1 MICESKNINKNPR
14 YKIIKYKNEF
24 LMVDV
29 TSSWIFFF
37 IPMLNW
43 GVPKKYAKIS
53 QSEFE
58 ELNTFT
64 PKNSSSAGWIA
75 GGGSVLLA
83 VLTRKYIYLLN
94 IHLEKELVILT
105 CCMILLGVFALFIY
119 INTKLKLHIFDKNK
133 SNNEKIILIPTFKN
147 ICLSLFAYILFGG
160 LSTMAL
166 SMLVTLSPQNI
177 IEFLALI
184 GMTACFFLLNMS
196 SVLDKNIH
204 VILKTNK

>member
-83 VLTRKYIYLLN
+83 VLTRKYIQLLN
-94 IHLEKELVILT
+94 IQVNQIAVNILCCLV
-105 CCMILLGVFALFIY
+105 LLGVFLSALY
-119 INTKLKLHIFDKNK
+119 INSKSKLNVYDR
-133 SNNEKIILIPTFKN
+133 NNCDEKIILIPTFKN
-147 ICLSLFAYILFGG
+147 LCLMLLSYIIFGG
-160 LSTMAL
+160 LS
-166 SMLVTLSPQNI
+166 I
-177 IEFLALI
+177 LAFYMFI
-184 GMTACFFLLNMS
+184 
-196 SVLDKNIH
+196 
-204 VILKTNK
+204 

>member
-1 MICESKNINKNPR
+1 MLICESKNINKNPR

-83 VLTRKYIYLLN
+83 VLTRKYIQLLN
-94 IHLEKELVILT
+94 IQVNQIAVNILCCLV
-105 CCMILLGVFALFIY
+105 LLGVFLSALY
-119 INTKLKLHIFDKNK
+119 INSKSKLNVYDR
-133 SNNEKIILIPTFKN
+133 NNCDEKIILIPTFKN
-147 ICLSLFAYILFGG
+147 LYLMLLSYIIFGG
-160 LSTMAL
+160 LS
-166 SMLVTLSPQNI
+166 I
-177 IEFLALI
+177 LA
-184 GMTACFFLLNMS
+184 FYN
-196 SVLDKNIH
+196 
-204 VILKTNK
+204 LKV

>member
-64 PKNSSSAGWIA
+64 PKNSSSARWIA

-83 VLTRKYIYLLN
+83 VLTRKYIQLLN
-94 IHLEKELVILT
+94 IQVNQIAVNILCCLV
-105 CCMILLGVFALFIY
+105 LLGVFLSALY
-119 INTKLKLHIFDKNK
+119 INSKSKLNVYDR
-133 SNNEKIILIPTFKN
+133 NNCDEKIILIPTFKN
-147 ICLSLFAYILFGG
+147 LCLMLLSYIIFGG
-160 LSTMAL
+160 LSILAFYMFITEGI
-166 SMLVTLSPQNI
+166 QNI
-177 IEFLALI
+177 ILFITWIMLVI
-184 GMTACFFLLNMS
+184 MFLLSN
-196 SVLDKNIH
+196 VALVVNKKVY
-204 VILKTNK
+204 VIKR

>member
-64 PKNSSSAGWIA
+64 TKNSSSAGWIA

-83 VLTRKYIYLLN
+83 VLTRKYIQLLN
-94 IHLEKELVILT
+94 IQVNQIAVNILCCLV
-105 CCMILLGVFALFIY
+105 LLGVFLSALY
-119 INTKLKLHIFDKNK
+119 INSKSKLNVYDR
-133 SNNEKIILIPTFKN
+133 NNCDEKIILIPTFKN
-147 ICLSLFAYILFGG
+147 LYLMLLSYIIFGG
-160 LSTMAL
+160 LSILAFYMFITEGI
-166 SMLVTLSPQNI
+166 QNI
-177 IEFLALI
+177 ILFITWIMLVI
-184 GMTACFFLLNMS
+184 MFLLSN
-196 SVLDKNIH
+196 VALVVNKKVY
-204 VILKTNK
+204 VIKR

>member
-64 PKNSSSAGWIA
+64 PKNSRSAGWIA

-83 VLTRKYIYLLN
+83 VLTRKYIQLLN
-94 IHLEKELVILT
+94 IQVNQIAVNILCCLV
-105 CCMILLGVFALFIY
+105 LLGVFLSALY
-119 INTKLKLHIFDKNK
+119 INSKSKLNVYDR
-133 SNNEKIILIPTFKN
+133 NNCDEKIILIPTFKN
-147 ICLSLFAYILFGG
+147 LYLMLLSYIIFGG
-160 LSTMAL
+160 LSILAFYMFITEGI
-166 SMLVTLSPQNI
+166 QNI
-177 IEFLALI
+177 ILFITWIMLVI
-184 GMTACFFLLNMS
+184 MFLLSN
-196 SVLDKNIH
+196 VALVVNKKVY
-204 VILKTNK
+204 VIKR

>member
-1 MICESKNINKNPR
+1 MLCESWNINKNPR

-58 ELNTFT
+58 ELNTLT

-83 VLTRKYIYLLN
+83 VLTRKYIQLLN
-94 IHLEKELVILT
+94 IQVNQIAVNILCCLV
-105 CCMILLGVFALFIY
+105 LLGGFLSALY
-119 INTKLKLHIFDKNK
+119 INSKSKLNVYDR
-133 SNNEKIILIPTFKN
+133 NNCDEKIILIPTFKN
-147 ICLSLFAYILFGG
+147 LCLMLLSYIIFGG
-160 LSTMAL
+160 LSILAFYMFITEGI
-166 SMLVTLSPQNI
+166 QNI
-177 IEFLALI
+177 ILFITWIMLVI
-184 GMTACFFLLNMS
+184 MFLLSN
-196 SVLDKNIH
+196 VALVVNKKVY
-204 VILKTNK
+204 VIKR

>member
-1 MICESKNINKNPR
+1 MLICESKNINKNPR

-64 PKNSSSAGWIA
+64 PKNSSLAGWIA

-83 VLTRKYIYLLN
+83 VLTRKYIQLLN
-94 IHLEKELVILT
+94 IQVNQIAVNILCCLV
-105 CCMILLGVFALFIY
+105 LLGVFLSALY
-119 INTKLKLHIFDKNK
+119 INSKSKLNVYDR
-133 SNNEKIILIPTFKN
+133 NNCDEKIILIPTFKN
-147 ICLSLFAYILFGG
+147 LCLMLLSYIIFGG
-160 LSTMAL
+160 LSILAFYMFITEGI
-166 SMLVTLSPQNI
+166 QNI
-177 IEFLALI
+177 ILFITWIMLVI
-184 GMTACFFLLNMS
+184 MFLLSN
-196 SVLDKNIH
+196 VALVVNKKVY
-204 VILKTNK
+204 VIKR

>member
-1 MICESKNINKNPR
+1 MLCESWNINKNPR

-64 PKNSSSAGWIA
+64 TKNSSSAGWIA

-83 VLTRKYIYLLN
+83 VLTRKYIQLLN
-94 IHLEKELVILT
+94 IQINQIAVNILCSLV
-105 CCMILLGVFALFIY
+105 LLGVFLSALY
-119 INTKLKLHIFDKNK
+119 INSKSKLNVYDR
-133 SNNEKIILIPTFKN
+133 NNCDEKIILIPTFKN
-147 ICLSLFAYILFGG
+147 LCLMLLSYIIFGSLSILAFYMFITEGI
-160 LSTMAL
+160 
-166 SMLVTLSPQNI
+166 QNI
-177 IEFLALI
+177 ILFITWIMLVI
-184 GMTACFFLLNMS
+184 MFLLSN
-196 SVLDKNIH
+196 VALVVNKKVN
-204 VILKTNK
+204 VIKR

>member
-1 MICESKNINKNPR
+1 MLCESKNINKNPR

-64 PKNSSSAGWIA
+64 SKNSSSAGWIA

-83 VLTRKYIYLLN
+83 VLTRKYIQLLN
-94 IHLEKELVILT
+94 IQVNQIAVNILCCLV
-105 CCMILLGVFALFIY
+105 LLGVFLSALY
-119 INTKLKLHIFDKNK
+119 INSKSKLNVYDR
-133 SNNEKIILIPTFKN
+133 NNCDEKIILIPTFKN
-147 ICLSLFAYILFGG
+147 LCLMLLSYIIFGG
-160 LSTMAL
+160 LSILAFYMFITEGI
-166 SMLVTLSPQNI
+166 QNI
-177 IEFLALI
+177 ILFITWIMLVI
-184 GMTACFFLLNMS
+184 MFLLSN
-196 SVLDKNIH
+196 VALVVNKKVY
-204 VILKTNK
+204 VIKR

>member
-83 VLTRKYIYLLN
+83 VLTRKYIQ
-94 IHLEKELVILT
+94 
-105 CCMILLGVFALFIY
+105 
-119 INTKLKLHIFDKNK
+119 
-133 SNNEKIILIPTFKN
+133 
-147 ICLSLFAYILFGG
+147 LSL
-160 LSTMAL
+160 
-166 SMLVTLSPQNI
+166 
-177 IEFLALI
+177 
-184 GMTACFFLLNMS
+184 
-196 SVLDKNIH
+196 IH
-204 VILKTNK
+204 I

>member
-1 MICESKNINKNPR
+1 MLCESWNINKNPR

-43 GVPKKYAKIS
+43 GVPKKFAKIS

-64 PKNSSSAGWIA
+64 LKNSSSAGWIA

-83 VLTRKYIYLLN
+83 VLTRKYIQLLN
-94 IHLEKELVILT
+94 IQVNQIAVNILCCLV
-105 CCMILLGVFALFIY
+105 LLGVFLSALY
-119 INTKLKLHIFDKNK
+119 INSKSKLNVYNR
-133 SNNEKIILIPTFKN
+133 NNCDEKIILIPTFKN
-147 ICLSLFAYILFGG
+147 LCLMLLSYIIFGG
-160 LSTMAL
+160 LSILAFYMFITEGI
-166 SMLVTLSPQNI
+166 QNI
-177 IEFLALI
+177 ILFITWIMLVI
-184 GMTACFFLLNMS
+184 MFLLSN
-196 SVLDKNIH
+196 VALVVNKKVY
-204 VILKTNK
+204 VIKR

>member
-1 MICESKNINKNPR
+1 MLICESKNINKNPR

-64 PKNSSSAGWIA
+64 PKNSGSAGWIA

-83 VLTRKYIYLLN
+83 VLTRKYIQLLN
-94 IHLEKELVILT
+94 IQVNQIAVNILCCLV
-105 CCMILLGVFALFIY
+105 LLGVFLSALY
-119 INTKLKLHIFDKNK
+119 INSKSKLNVYDR
-133 SNNEKIILIPTFKN
+133 NNCDEKIILIPTFKN
-147 ICLSLFAYILFGG
+147 LCLMLLSYIIFGG
-160 LSTMAL
+160 LSILAFYMFITEGI
-166 SMLVTLSPQNI
+166 QNI
-177 IEFLALI
+177 ILFITWIMLVI
-184 GMTACFFLLNMS
+184 MFLLSN
-196 SVLDKNIH
+196 VALVVNKKVY
-204 VILKTNK
+204 VIKR

>member
-1 MICESKNINKNPR
+1 MLCESRVINKNPKYR
-14 YKIIKYKNEF
+14 IIKYNEEYF
-24 LMVDV
+24 MVDLV
-29 TSSWIFFF
+29 STWIAYFLPMINWF
-37 IPMLNW
+37 I
-43 GVPKKYAKIS
+43 PKKYVKIS
-53 QSEFE
+53 REEFE
-58 ELNTFT
+58 SLNIVKPTKNNTFW
-64 PKNSSSAGWIA
+64 PVAGFA
-75 GGGSVLLA
+75 VLLTT
-83 VLTRKYIYLLN
+83 LTRKYIYLLN

-166 SMLVTLSPQNI
+166 SMLVTSSPQNI

>member
-1 MICESKNINKNPR
+1 MLICESKNINKNPR

-43 GVPKKYAKIS
+43 GVPKKFAKIS

-64 PKNSSSAGWIA
+64 PKHSSSAGWIA

-83 VLTRKYIYLLN
+83 VLTRKYIQLLN
-94 IHLEKELVILT
+94 IQINQIAVNILCSLV
-105 CCMILLGVFALFIY
+105 LLGVFLSALY
-119 INTKLKLHIFDKNK
+119 INSKSKLNVYDR
-133 SNNEKIILIPTFKN
+133 NNCDEKIILIPTFKN
-147 ICLSLFAYILFGG
+147 LCLMLLSYIIFGSLSILAFYMFITEGI
-160 LSTMAL
+160 
-166 SMLVTLSPQNI
+166 QNI
-177 IEFLALI
+177 ILFITWIMLVI
-184 GMTACFFLLNMS
+184 MFLLSN
-196 SVLDKNIH
+196 VALVVNKKVN
-204 VILKTNK
+204 VIKR

>member
-1 MICESKNINKNPR
+1 MLICESKNINKNPR

-64 PKNSSSAGWIA
+64 PKNSRSAGWIA

-83 VLTRKYIYLLN
+83 VLTRKYIQLLN
-94 IHLEKELVILT
+94 IQVNQIAVNILCCLV
-105 CCMILLGVFALFIY
+105 LLGVFLSALY
-119 INTKLKLHIFDKNK
+119 INSKSKLNVYDR
-133 SNNEKIILIPTFKN
+133 NNCDEKIILIPTFKN
-147 ICLSLFAYILFGG
+147 LYLMLLSYIIFGG
-160 LSTMAL
+160 LSILAFYMFITEGI
-166 SMLVTLSPQNI
+166 QNI
-177 IEFLALI
+177 ILFITWIMLVI
-184 GMTACFFLLNMS
+184 MFLLSN
-196 SVLDKNIH
+196 VALVVNKKVY
-204 VILKTNK
+204 VIKR

>member
-64 PKNSSSAGWIA
+64 PKNSSLAGWIA

-83 VLTRKYIYLLN
+83 VLTRKYIQLLN
-94 IHLEKELVILT
+94 IQVNQIAVNILCCLV
-105 CCMILLGVFALFIY
+105 LLGVFLSALY
-119 INTKLKLHIFDKNK
+119 INSKSKLNVYDR
-133 SNNEKIILIPTFKN
+133 NNCDEKIILIPTFKN
-147 ICLSLFAYILFGG
+147 LCLMLLSYIIFGG
-160 LSTMAL
+160 LSILAFYMFITEGI
-166 SMLVTLSPQNI
+166 QNI
-177 IEFLALI
+177 ILFITWIMLVI
-184 GMTACFFLLNMS
+184 MFLLSN
-196 SVLDKNIH
+196 VALVVNKKVY
-204 VILKTNK
+204 VIKR